1 LSVLKLCNIKKATF
15 IYYREKIIYEG
26 GFLMKRAIALGAGG
40 ARGAYQI
47 GAWKALRELGVDYD
61 IVVGSSIGSVNG
73 VAMVQDDY
81 DLALDLWKNISVDK
95 IFAGDVDLDFE
106 PQDIIGSTEKLV
118 SLLIKILTNK
128 GLDIS
133 PFLDLLN
140 DIVDEDKVRAS
151 AREFGIVALRVPL
164 IKGMEITKEKMK
176 VGYMAKYILASS
188 SAFPVFPVCEVDGN
202 KYIDGGYYDS
212 LPINFARNLGAEEVV
227 AIDVSLSTTHEEE
240 LSSNDVIYIKSA
252 WSLGPFLDFDN
263 ESIMRNMDLGYNDT
277 MKAYGKYR
285 GFRYTFLLN
294 DEESFNDV
302 ALALKKGIEKVDHEM
317 NLQKYKRIRNI
328 LNSKN
333 LLDYIAKYTDNKEL
347 SPYEYLL
354 RAEEICAELFTQNPQ
369 EIYDFISLKDQ
380 LMSHFNNPRKVDYEK
395 IFNNLSSIMSIME
408 LYEYIKQISNEEIIA
423 SILYKLLD
431 GQDIVYEMAK
441 IAIIAPE
448 AVISGLYLFEIAA
461 L

>member
-1 LSVLKLCNIKKATF
+1 
-15 IYYREKIIYEG
+15 
-26 GFLMKRAIALGAGG
+26 M
-40 ARGAYQI
+40 
-47 GAWKALRELGVDYD
+47 
-61 IVVGSSIGSVNG
+61 NG

-302 ALALKKGIEKVDHEM
+302 ALALKKSIEKVDHEM

-431 GQDIVYEMAK
+431 GQDIVSEIAK

>member
-1 LSVLKLCNIKKATF
+1 
-15 IYYREKIIYEG
+15 
-26 GFLMKRAIALGAGG
+26 MKRAIALGAGG

-140 DIVDEDKVRAS
+140 DIVDEEKVRAS

-277 MKAYGKYR
+277 MKVYGKYR

-302 ALALKKGIEKVDHEM
+302 ALALKKSIEKVDNEM

-431 GQDIVYEMAK
+431 GQDIVSEMAK

>member
-1 LSVLKLCNIKKATF
+1 
-15 IYYREKIIYEG
+15 
-26 GFLMKRAIALGAGG
+26 MKRAIALGAGG

-106 PQDIIGSTEKLV
+106 PQDIIGSTGKLV

-140 DIVDEDKVRAS
+140 DIVDEEKVRAS

-431 GQDIVYEMAK
+431 GQDIVSEMAK

>member
-1 LSVLKLCNIKKATF
+1 
-15 IYYREKIIYEG
+15 
-26 GFLMKRAIALGAGG
+26 MKRAIALGAGG

-164 IKGMEITKEKMK
+164 IKGMEITKDKMK

-431 GQDIVYEMAK
+431 GQDIVSEMAK

>member
-1 LSVLKLCNIKKATF
+1 
-15 IYYREKIIYEG
+15 
-26 GFLMKRAIALGAGG
+26 MKRAIALGAGG

-140 DIVDEDKVRAS
+140 DIVDEEKVRAS

-317 NLQKYKRIRNI
+317 NSQKYKRIRNI

-431 GQDIVYEMAK
+431 GQDMVSEMAK

>member
-1 LSVLKLCNIKKATF
+1 
-15 IYYREKIIYEG
+15 
-26 GFLMKRAIALGAGG
+26 MKRAIALGAGG

-106 PQDIIGSTEKLV
+106 PQDIIGSTGKLV

-140 DIVDEDKVRAS
+140 DIVDEEKVRAS

-302 ALALKKGIEKVDHEM
+302 ALALKKSIEKVDNEM

-431 GQDIVYEMAK
+431 GQDMVSEMAK

>member
-1 LSVLKLCNIKKATF
+1 
-15 IYYREKIIYEG
+15 
-26 GFLMKRAIALGAGG
+26 MKRAIALGAGG

-73 VAMVQDDY
+73 VVMVQDDY

-302 ALALKKGIEKVDHEM
+302 ALALKKSIEKVDHEM

-431 GQDIVYEMAK
+431 GQDIVSEMAK

>member
-1 LSVLKLCNIKKATF
+1 
-15 IYYREKIIYEG
+15 
-26 GFLMKRAIALGAGG
+26 MKRAIALGAGG

-240 LSSNDVIYIKSA
+240 LSSNDVIYIKST

-431 GQDIVYEMAK
+431 GQDIISEMAK

>member
-1 LSVLKLCNIKKATF
+1 
-15 IYYREKIIYEG
+15 
-26 GFLMKRAIALGAGG
+26 MKRAIALGAGG

-106 PQDIIGSTEKLV
+106 PQDIIGSTGKLV
-118 SLLIKILTNK
+118 SLLINILTNK

-140 DIVDEDKVRAS
+140 DIVDEEKVRAS

-431 GQDIVYEMAK
+431 GQDIVSEMAK

>member
-1 LSVLKLCNIKKATF
+1 
-15 IYYREKIIYEG
+15 
-26 GFLMKRAIALGAGG
+26 MKRAIALGAGG

-302 ALALKKGIEKVDHEM
+302 ALVLKKGIEKVDHEM
-317 NLQKYKRIRNI
+317 NSQKYKRIRNI

-431 GQDIVYEMAK
+431 GQDIVSEMAK

>member
-1 LSVLKLCNIKKATF
+1 
-15 IYYREKIIYEG
+15 
-26 GFLMKRAIALGAGG
+26 MKRAIALGAGG

-118 SLLIKILTNK
+118 SLLIKILINK

-140 DIVDEDKVRAS
+140 DIVDEEKVRAS

-263 ESIMRNMDLGYNDT
+263 KSIMRNMNLGYNDT

-317 NLQKYKRIRNI
+317 NSQKYKRIRNI

-431 GQDIVYEMAK
+431 GQDIVSEMAK

>member
-1 LSVLKLCNIKKATF
+1 
-15 IYYREKIIYEG
+15 
-26 GFLMKRAIALGAGG
+26 MKRAIALGAGG

-106 PQDIIGSTEKLV
+106 PQDIIGSTGKLV

-140 DIVDEDKVRAS
+140 DIVDEEKVRAS

-188 SAFPVFPVCEVDGN
+188 SAFPVFPVCEIDGN

-302 ALALKKGIEKVDHEM
+302 ALALKKSIEKVDHEM

-431 GQDIVYEMAK
+431 GQDMVSEMAK

>member
-1 LSVLKLCNIKKATF
+1 
-15 IYYREKIIYEG
+15 
-26 GFLMKRAIALGAGG
+26 MKRAIALGAGG

-302 ALALKKGIEKVDHEM
+302 ALALKKSIEKVEHEM

-395 IFNNLSSIMSIME
+395 IFNNLSSIMSIKE

-431 GQDIVYEMAK
+431 GQDIVSEMAK

>member
-1 LSVLKLCNIKKATF
+1 
-15 IYYREKIIYEG
+15 
-26 GFLMKRAIALGAGG
+26 MKRAIALGAGG

-106 PQDIIGSTEKLV
+106 PQDIIGSTGKLV

-140 DIVDEDKVRAS
+140 DIVDEEKVRAS

-302 ALALKKGIEKVDHEM
+302 ALALKKSIEKVDHEM

-431 GQDIVYEMAK
+431 GQDIVSEMAK
-441 IAIIAPE
+441 IAIIAP
-448 AVISGLYLFEIAA
+448 
-461 L
+461 

>member
-1 LSVLKLCNIKKATF
+1 
-15 IYYREKIIYEG
+15 
-26 GFLMKRAIALGAGG
+26 MKRAIALGAGG

-140 DIVDEDKVRAS
+140 DIVDEEKVRAS

-294 DEESFNDV
+294 DEKSFNDV

-431 GQDIVYEMAK
+431 GQDIVSEMAK

>member
-1 LSVLKLCNIKKATF
+1 
-15 IYYREKIIYEG
+15 
-26 GFLMKRAIALGAGG
+26 MKRAIALGAGG

-95 IFAGDVDLDFE
+95 IFAGNVDLDFE
-106 PQDIIGSTEKLV
+106 PQDIIGSTGKLV

-140 DIVDEDKVRAS
+140 DIVDEEKVRAS

-302 ALALKKGIEKVDHEM
+302 ALALKKSIEKVDHEM

-431 GQDIVYEMAK
+431 GQDIVSEMAK

>member
-1 LSVLKLCNIKKATF
+1 
-15 IYYREKIIYEG
+15 
-26 GFLMKRAIALGAGG
+26 MKRAIALGAGG

-140 DIVDEDKVRAS
+140 DIVDEEKVRAS

-302 ALALKKGIEKVDHEM
+302 ALALKKSIEKVDHEM

-431 GQDIVYEMAK
+431 GQDMVSEMAK

>member
-1 LSVLKLCNIKKATF
+1 
-15 IYYREKIIYEG
+15 
-26 GFLMKRAIALGAGG
+26 MKRAIALGAGA

-95 IFAGDVDLDFE
+95 IFDGDVDLDFE

-302 ALALKKGIEKVDHEM
+302 ALALKKSIEKVDHEM

-431 GQDIVYEMAK
+431 GQDIVSEMAK

>member
-1 LSVLKLCNIKKATF
+1 
-15 IYYREKIIYEG
+15 
-26 GFLMKRAIALGAGG
+26 MKRAIALGAGG

-118 SLLIKILTNK
+118 SLLIKILINK

-140 DIVDEDKVRAS
+140 DIVDEEKVRAS

-263 ESIMRNMDLGYNDT
+263 KSIMRNMDLGYNDT

-317 NLQKYKRIRNI
+317 NSQKYKRIRNI

-431 GQDIVYEMAK
+431 GQDIVSEMAK

>member
-1 LSVLKLCNIKKATF
+1 
-15 IYYREKIIYEG
+15 
-26 GFLMKRAIALGAGG
+26 MKRAIALGAGG

-73 VAMVQDDY
+73 VVMVQDDY

-302 ALALKKGIEKVDHEM
+302 ALALKKSIEKVDHEM

-431 GQDIVYEMAK
+431 GQDIVSEMAK

-448 AVISGLYLFEIAA
+448 AVISGLYLCEIAA

>member
-1 LSVLKLCNIKKATF
+1 
-15 IYYREKIIYEG
+15 
-26 GFLMKRAIALGAGG
+26 MKRAIALGAGG

-118 SLLIKILTNK
+118 SLLIKILINK

-140 DIVDEDKVRAS
+140 DIVDEEKVRAS

-431 GQDIVYEMAK
+431 GQDIVSEMAK

>member
-1 LSVLKLCNIKKATF
+1 
-15 IYYREKIIYEG
+15 
-26 GFLMKRAIALGAGG
+26 MKRSIALGAGG

-133 PFLDLLN
+133 PFIDLLN

-431 GQDIVYEMAK
+431 GQDIVSEMAK

>member
-1 LSVLKLCNIKKATF
+1 
-15 IYYREKIIYEG
+15 
-26 GFLMKRAIALGAGG
+26 MKRAIALGAGG

-47 GAWKALRELGVDYD
+47 GTWKALRELGVDYD

-431 GQDIVYEMAK
+431 GQDIVSEMAK

>member
-1 LSVLKLCNIKKATF
+1 
-15 IYYREKIIYEG
+15 
-26 GFLMKRAIALGAGG
+26 MKRAIALGAGG
-40 ARGAYQI
+40 ARGTYQI

-188 SAFPVFPVCEVDGN
+188 SAFLVFPVCEVDGN

-431 GQDIVYEMAK
+431 GQDIVSEMAK

>member
-1 LSVLKLCNIKKATF
+1 
-15 IYYREKIIYEG
+15 
-26 GFLMKRAIALGAGG
+26 MKRAIALGAGG

-106 PQDIIGSTEKLV
+106 PQDIIGSTGKLV

-140 DIVDEDKVRAS
+140 DIVDEEKVRAS

-302 ALALKKGIEKVDHEM
+302 ALALKKSIEKVDNEM

-431 GQDIVYEMAK
+431 GQDIVSEMAK

-448 AVISGLYLFEIAA
+448 AVISGLYLFEIAV

>member
-1 LSVLKLCNIKKATF
+1 
-15 IYYREKIIYEG
+15 
-26 GFLMKRAIALGAGG
+26 MKRAIALGAGG

-106 PQDIIGSTEKLV
+106 PQDIIGSTGKLV

-140 DIVDEDKVRAS
+140 DIVDEEKVRAS

-302 ALALKKGIEKVDHEM
+302 ALALKKSIEKVDHEM

-395 IFNNLSSIMSIME
+395 IFNNLNSIMSIME

-431 GQDIVYEMAK
+431 GQDIVSEMAK

>member
-1 LSVLKLCNIKKATF
+1 
-15 IYYREKIIYEG
+15 
-26 GFLMKRAIALGAGG
+26 MKRAIALGAGG

-106 PQDIIGSTEKLV
+106 PQDIIGSAGKLV

-140 DIVDEDKVRAS
+140 DIVDEEKVRAS

-212 LPINFARNLGAEEVV
+212 LPINFARNLGAEEVI

-302 ALALKKGIEKVDHEM
+302 ALALKKSIEKVDNEM

-431 GQDIVYEMAK
+431 GQDIVSEMAK

>member
-1 LSVLKLCNIKKATF
+1 
-15 IYYREKIIYEG
+15 
-26 GFLMKRAIALGAGG
+26 MKRAIALGAGG

-106 PQDIIGSTEKLV
+106 PQDIIGSAGKLV

-140 DIVDEDKVRAS
+140 DIVDEEKVRAS

-277 MKAYGKYR
+277 MKVYGKYR

-302 ALALKKGIEKVDHEM
+302 ALALKKSIEKVDNEM

-431 GQDIVYEMAK
+431 GQDIVSEMAK

>member
-1 LSVLKLCNIKKATF
+1 
-15 IYYREKIIYEG
+15 
-26 GFLMKRAIALGAGG
+26 MKRAIALGAGG

-188 SAFPVFPVCEVDGN
+188 SEFPVFPVCEVDGN

-431 GQDIVYEMAK
+431 GQDIVSEMAK

>member
-1 LSVLKLCNIKKATF
+1 
-15 IYYREKIIYEG
+15 
-26 GFLMKRAIALGAGG
+26 MKRAIALGAGG

-106 PQDIIGSTEKLV
+106 PQDIIGSAGKLV

-140 DIVDEDKVRAS
+140 DIVDEEKVRAS

-212 LPINFARNLGAEEVV
+212 LPINFARNLGAEEVI

-302 ALALKKGIEKVDHEM
+302 ALALKKSIEKVDHEM

-431 GQDIVYEMAK
+431 GQDIVSEMAK

>member
-1 LSVLKLCNIKKATF
+1 
-15 IYYREKIIYEG
+15 
-26 GFLMKRAIALGAGG
+26 MKRAIALGAGG

-73 VAMVQDDY
+73 VVMVQDDY

-302 ALALKKGIEKVDHEM
+302 ALALKKSIEKVEHEM

-431 GQDIVYEMAK
+431 GQDIVSEMAK

>member
-1 LSVLKLCNIKKATF
+1 
-15 IYYREKIIYEG
+15 
-26 GFLMKRAIALGAGG
+26 MKRAIALGAGG

-395 IFNNLSSIMSIME
+395 IFNNLISIMSIME

-431 GQDIVYEMAK
+431 GQDIVSEMAK

>member
-1 LSVLKLCNIKKATF
+1 
-15 IYYREKIIYEG
+15 
-26 GFLMKRAIALGAGG
+26 MKRAIALGAGG

-118 SLLIKILTNK
+118 SLLIKILINK

-302 ALALKKGIEKVDHEM
+302 ALALKKSIEKVDHEM

-431 GQDIVYEMAK
+431 GQDIVSEMAK

>member
-1 LSVLKLCNIKKATF
+1 
-15 IYYREKIIYEG
+15 
-26 GFLMKRAIALGAGG
+26 MKRAIALGAGG

-106 PQDIIGSTEKLV
+106 PQDIIGSTGKLV

-302 ALALKKGIEKVDHEM
+302 ALALKKSIEKVDHEM

-431 GQDIVYEMAK
+431 GQDIVSEMAK

>member
-1 LSVLKLCNIKKATF
+1 
-15 IYYREKIIYEG
+15 
-26 GFLMKRAIALGAGG
+26 MKRAIALGAGG

-302 ALALKKGIEKVDHEM
+302 ALALKKSIEKVDHEM

-431 GQDIVYEMAK
+431 GQDIVSEMAK

>member
-1 LSVLKLCNIKKATF
+1 
-15 IYYREKIIYEG
+15 
-26 GFLMKRAIALGAGG
+26 MKRAIALGAGG

-164 IKGMEITKEKMK
+164 IKGMEITKETMK

-240 LSSNDVIYIKSA
+240 LA
-252 WSLGPFLDFDN
+252 A
-263 ESIMRNMDLGYNDT
+263 MM
-277 MKAYGKYR
+277 
-285 GFRYTFLLN
+285 
-294 DEESFNDV
+294 SF
-302 ALALKKGIEKVDHEM
+302 
-317 NLQKYKRIRNI
+317 I
-328 LNSKN
+328 LN
-333 LLDYIAKYTDNKEL
+333 
-347 SPYEYLL
+347 
-354 RAEEICAELFTQNPQ
+354 
-369 EIYDFISLKDQ
+369 Q
-380 LMSHFNNPRKVDYEK
+380 LGH
-395 IFNNLSSIMSIME
+395 
-408 LYEYIKQISNEEIIA
+408 
-423 SILYKLLD
+423 
-431 GQDIVYEMAK
+431 
-441 IAIIAPE
+441 
-448 AVISGLYLFEIAA
+448 
-461 L
+461 

>member
-1 LSVLKLCNIKKATF
+1 
-15 IYYREKIIYEG
+15 
-26 GFLMKRAIALGAGG
+26 MKRAIALGAGG

-106 PQDIIGSTEKLV
+106 PQDIIGSTGKLV

-140 DIVDEDKVRAS
+140 DIVDEEKVRAS

-188 SAFPVFPVCEVDGN
+188 SAFPVFPVCEIDGN

-302 ALALKKGIEKVDHEM
+302 ALALKKSIEKVDNEM

-431 GQDIVYEMAK
+431 GQDIVSEMAK

>member
-1 LSVLKLCNIKKATF
+1 
-15 IYYREKIIYEG
+15 
-26 GFLMKRAIALGAGG
+26 MKRAIALGAGG

-106 PQDIIGSTEKLV
+106 PQDIIGSTGKLV

-140 DIVDEDKVRAS
+140 DIVDEEKVRAS

-302 ALALKKGIEKVDHEM
+302 ALALKKSIEKVDHEM
-317 NLQKYKRIRNI
+317 NSQKYKRIRNI

-431 GQDIVYEMAK
+431 GQDIVSEMAK

>member
-1 LSVLKLCNIKKATF
+1 
-15 IYYREKIIYEG
+15 
-26 GFLMKRAIALGAGG
+26 MKRAIALGAGG

-106 PQDIIGSTEKLV
+106 PQDIIGSTGKLV
-118 SLLIKILTNK
+118 SLLINILTNK

-431 GQDIVYEMAK
+431 GQDIVSEMAK

>member
-1 LSVLKLCNIKKATF
+1 
-15 IYYREKIIYEG
+15 
-26 GFLMKRAIALGAGG
+26 MKRAIALGAGG

-140 DIVDEDKVRAS
+140 DIVDEEKVRAS

-431 GQDIVYEMAK
+431 GQDIVSEMAK